1 MPVCPPVSFGP
12 GGFFIVFYGGFNVE
26 EKEFKNSEELVEKLR
41 SRGMN
46 IKKGKQSAKI
56 ANILEY
62 ENYYRIINGY
72 KDLFLSVT
80 ATATTEEQYKIGTTF
95 DEVYALYN
103 FDRKIRSIYLQ
114 YLLKV
119 ENVLKSVISHTFSE
133 LYGHNNYLKLENFQS
148 TASTNNKILRSIAKS
163 HHLDYQSQL
172 SEIKRISAKNN
183 TGEIIKLI
191 GEIQQELARQMSK
204 GHQAVVHYMT
214 QHGYIPLWVSITVL
228 TFGKVAVFFKLM
240 KDADKITVAKKFGV
254 QADELHKFMEMLG
267 IARNKCAHDERF
279 FDIKFRQSLKTN
291 DIKNFSQLHL
301 AMDSNNHY
309 AHGTDDAY
317 AIAIIFALLLGKN
330 DTVEF
335 ISAMKSEF
343 NKLSK
348 RLHTIKINDVM
359 EIMGF
364 NNDWAN
370 LSNLY

>member
-26 EKEFKNSEELVEKLR
+26 EKEFKNCKELVEKLQ
-41 SRGMN
+41 SRGMDITN
-46 IKKGKQSAKI
+46 GRQSAKI
-56 ANILEY
+56 ESILEL

-72 KDLFLSVT
+72 KDLFLSAT
-80 ATATTEEQYKIGTTF
+80 ATATTEERYKTGTTF
-95 DEVYALYN
+95 EEVYALYN

-148 TASTNNKILRSIAKS
+148 AASTNPKILKLIARD
-163 HHLDYQSQL
+163 HHLNYPSQI

-183 TGEIIKLI
+183 TGDIIKLI
-191 GEIQQELARQMSK
+191 GEIQQELARQMGK

-228 TFGKVAVFFKLM
+228 TFGKVATFFKLM

-254 QADELHKFMEMLG
+254 KADELHKFMEMLG

-279 FDIKFRQSLKTN
+279 FDIKFRQSLKTI
-291 DIKNFSQLHL
+291 DIKNFSQLNL
-301 AMDSNNHY
+301 AKDSSHHY
-309 AHGTDDAY
+309 AHGTNDAY
-317 AIAIIFALLLGKN
+317 AIAIIFALLLKKN
-330 DTVEF
+330 DTLEF

-343 NKLSK
+343 KKLSK
-348 RLHTIKINDVM
+348 KLHTIKVNDVM

-364 NNDWAN
+364 SNDWTN
-370 LSNLY
+370 LIELC